1 MQFSPF
7 KGATTQA
14 TRAFRP
20 PTGTIACQ
28 RIVEYRSATGCLH
41 IDGLKRRGSSLC
53 LCLGSSGGIG
63 LGLCRVCRFLGCGSS
78 LCTYLA
84 GVVDCYIIGQST
96 SPYQECQD
104 DDEQEYQPSRDA
116 AAWLGTLLR
125 LLVLR
130 LILELRLLLLPVR
143 RLCVGGHLLSLRQ
156 VLLLRP
162 AVLAGCLYT
171 RKVGS
176 TIAA

>member
-41 IDGLKRRGSSLC
+41 IDVLKRRGSSLNLCLGSSGGIHLC

-63 LGLCRVCRFLGCGSS
+63 LGLCRVCRSLGRGSS

-96 SPYQECQD
+96 SPYQECQAN
-104 DDEQEYQPSRDA
+104 DEQEDQPYRDA
-116 AAWLGTLLR
+116 
-125 LLVLR
+125 
-130 LILELRLLLLPVR
+130 
-143 RLCVGGHLLSLRQ
+143 
-156 VLLLRP
+156 
-162 AVLAGCLYT
+162 
-171 RKVGS
+171 
-176 TIAA
+176 